1 MRRLWSVL
9 AALAAVMAGL
19 TFTATPATAA
29 PAGAAGQAVQRLGG
43 CLSSGGQGRILLVLD
58 TSASLADTDPDA
70 GRVQAAQYLVK
81 QLASQVDRKD
91 ISLDIAVAGFADS
104 FKVYRPWTAL
114 DRASEADVSAT
125 VEGFRERDSGFE
137 TDYWAAASGARQ
149 YLADGATGEQR
160 TCQAWVWFS
169 DGLYDLDKRDTADE
183 RDEYGVTKM
192 YGPDVE
198 LTSDD
203 AVARV
208 ESAGR
213 EDLCRPGGVADQ
225 LRVQGVTT
233 FAVGLSSAG
242 VDDYSLMEGLATGSK
257 VDNKACGRTNGPA
270 RGTFVEVG
278 NIEDLFFALDAVTDP
293 PIVQQTKLCQGQVC
307 PEGTHQ
313 FVLDAS
319 ISSVHIL
326 AGTDVSGYRVELI
339 PPTQGQRIVLNPGDP
354 SMDKAFS
361 DFDVRTEWTSDKQ
374 VQIDL
379 RQTAVPGWVGQWR
392 LAFIDPQRRG
402 QGTAKSNVHLYGD
415 VRPGWLDADAAQ
427 LTVGESPSIQ
437 LGLVR
442 GADDEPLDVTELR
455 SSVVLDASL
464 EYADGASLPLA
475 SGLTKAEL
483 TKPINVALADA
494 QPGPA
499 VVHLTL
505 QLTTAPVKVAGG
517 QTIAGTQL
525 EPESMDYPVTVSP
538 PPHFPVVPSTVSFG
552 ETQEEGDLSA
562 SLPVTGD
569 GCVWLQDS
577 EALTAPEKVSTA
589 VSSSAR
595 SEGTC
600 VSGSL
605 PLVLSVDGVGTGL
618 ASGQLT
624 LMTQSD
630 RADVA
635 PIPVTVTYE
644 LEMKRPRNNEVF
656 IPLLI
661 AITAGGILLPILLLY
676 IMKWWTARIP
686 GSALSIGG
694 ARGQVDQGSSFLAS
708 ATITEQGMRAMTLVG
723 TDRRSVQL
731 NGQSRLRTKVGLGLT
746 EPGWTL
752 VEGQYSASSATP
764 STDRKGRR
772 GRLPLAVQDSWVALL
787 DTANPHTGPV
797 EVVFL
802 VSPTSGRLPELL
814 EDARARLPEV
824 VSRLR
829 SHLGGAAPGGGGE
842 GSPQPVAND
851 DWGGAPATISMP
863 SAPTTDDWG
872 AAPSTNPRPPAG
884 GGSSSTFDEW

>member
-1 MRRLWSVL
+1 MRRLGAAL
-9 AALAAVMAGL
+9 AALAAVLASLM
-19 TFTATPATAA
+19 FTVPPASAA
-29 PAGAAGQAVQRLGG
+29 PAGAAEKAVQRLGG

-58 TSASLADTDPDA
+58 TSASLADTDPDG
-70 GRVQAAQYLVK
+70 GRVQAAQYLVG

-91 ISLDIAVAGFADS
+91 ISIDVAVAGFADS
-104 FKVYRPWTAL
+104 FKVYRPWTTL
-114 DRASEADVSAT
+114 NSDSEADVSAT
-125 VEGFRERDSGFE
+125 VEDFRKRDSGFE
-137 TDYWAAASGARQ
+137 TDYWAAASGARK
-149 YLADGATGEQR
+149 YLADEATGEQR

-169 DGLYDLDKRDTADE
+169 DGLYDLDKRDTPDE
-183 RDEYGVTKM
+183 RRAYGVTKS

-203 AVARV
+203 AVGRV

-213 EDLCRPGGVADQ
+213 EDLCRQGGVADQ

-233 FAVGLSSAG
+233 FAVGLSSDG
-242 VDDYSLMEGLATGSK
+242 VNDYSLMEGLATGSK
-257 VDNKACGRTNGPA
+257 VDGSACGRANGPA
-270 RGTFVEVG
+270 RGSFVEVG

-293 PIVQQTKLCQGQVC
+293 PIVQETKLCQGQVC

-319 ISSVHIL
+319 ISGVHIL
-326 AGTDVSGYRVELI
+326 AGTDVSGYRVELL
-339 PPTQGQRIVLNPGDP
+339 PPTPGRPLVLNPGSP
-354 SMDKAFS
+354 SMKKSFPSFKARS
-361 DFDVRTEWTSDKQ
+361 EWTSDKQ

-379 RQTAVPGWVGQWR
+379 QQTAVPGWVGQWR

-402 QGTAKSNVHLYGD
+402 HGTAKSNIHLYGD
-415 VRPGWLDADAAQ
+415 VKPGWLDADTAK
-427 LTVGESPSIQ
+427 LTVGESPNIQ

-442 GADDEPLDVTELR
+442 GADDEPLDLAELR
-455 SSVVLDASL
+455 SSVAMDASL
-464 EYADGASLPLA
+464 EYADGTNLPLA

-483 TKPINVALADA
+483 AKPINVALTGAE
-494 QPGPA
+494 PGPA

-505 QLTTAPVKVAGG
+505 QLTTAPVNIAGG

-538 PPHFPVVPSTVSFG
+538 PPHFPIVPSTVSFG
-552 ETQEEGDLSA
+552 ETQEEGDLNA
-562 SLPVTGD
+562 SLPISGD
-569 GCVWLQDS
+569 GCVWLKDS
-577 EALTAPEKVSTA
+577 EALTDPGNVSTN
-589 VSSSAR
+589 VTSSA
-595 SEGTC
+595 SGNGSC
-600 VSGSL
+600 VAGSL
-605 PLVLSVDGVGTGL
+605 PLVLSVHGVGTGL

-624 LMTQSD
+624 LMTKSD
-630 RADVA
+630 QANVA
-635 PIPVTVTYE
+635 PIPVTVTYK

-656 IPLLI
+656 VPLLI
-661 AITAGGILLPILLLY
+661 AITAAGILLPVLLLY

-686 GSALSIGG
+686 GSALSIGSV
-694 ARGQVDQGSSFLAS
+694 RGQVDQGLSFLGS
-708 ATITEQGMRAMTLVG
+708 AVITEQGMRAMTLVG

-731 NGQSRLRTKVGLGLT
+731 NGESRLRTKVGLGLT

-787 DTANPHTGPV
+787 DTANPHAGPV

-802 VSPTSGRLPELL
+802 VSPTSGRLPDLL
-814 EDARARLPEV
+814 EDARTRLPEI

-829 SHLGGAAPGGGGE
+829 SRLDGSPGGVD
-842 GSPQPVAND
+842 GSPQHAAND
-851 DWGGAPATISMP
+851 DWGAAPATISTQ
-863 SAPTTDDWG
+863 SAPTADDWG

-884 GGSSSTFDEW
+884 GSSGSTFDEW